1 MTQPWKLILA
11 GALAG
16 AVNGLLGAGGGM
28 ILVPILSVMGME
40 QEEIFSTSV
49 AIIFPIC
56 FVSLLF
62 SQPVGLPMALPYLL
76 GGMIGGALAFRF
88 GKKIPVKWLHR
99 IFGILVLYGGIR
111 YLC

>member
-1 MTQPWKLILA
+1 MTIPWKLILA

-28 ILVPILSVMGME
+28 ILVPILALMGME
-40 QEEIFSTSV
+40 QAQIFSTSV

-62 SQPVGLPMALPYLL
+62 SQPVALPTALPYLL
-76 GGMIGGALAFRF
+76 GGIIGGALAFRF
-88 GKKIPVKWLHR
+88 GKKISVNWLHR
-99 IFGILVLYGGIR
+99 IFGILVLYGGVQ
-111 YLC
+111 YLW